1 MKFGIFDQNDAG
13 ILPFAEHYEAR
24 LQLCEAYDRLGF
36 TTYHLS
42 EHHATP
48 LSFTPSTGVFLSAVA
63 QRTKQLRF
71 GPLVYILP
79 LRHPLQLAEEICM
92 LDQMSGGRFELG
104 IGRGAVPHELRH
116 HGVDPAVAVP
126 MYREA
131 LEVLLQALSRPE
143 VNFEGR
149 FYTYNGVPMVLAPVQ
164 RPHPPLWY
172 GVSAADAAVWPAQNA
187 VNIVCNGPVGRVAEI
202 AARYKAEWAAAGKQA
217 ATLPCIGLS
226 RAVVIGETDAEA
238 LETARIGWRR
248 YHESFYVLWK
258 KHGSMPQYAR
268 TPEDY
273 AEMVEAGTGFAGSVA
288 TVRDALLR
296 QARETSVNYVVS
308 RFAFGDIPP
317 AQALR
322 SATLFAQ
329 EIMPALREL
338 EETRHVA

>member
-13 ILPFAEHYEAR
+13 VLPLGEHYEAR

-36 TTYHLS
+36 DTYHLS

-48 LSFTPSTGVFLSAVA
+48 LSYTPSTGVFLSAVA
-63 QRTKQLRF
+63 QRTKTLRF

-92 LDQMSGGRFELG
+92 LDQMSGGRLELG

-116 HGVDPAVAVP
+116 HGVDPSVAVP

-131 LEVLLQALSRPE
+131 LQVLLQALTQPS
-143 VNFEGR
+143 VDFAGQY
-149 FYTYNGVPMVLAPVQ
+149 YTYRDVPMVLAPVQ

-202 AARYKAEWAAAGKQA
+202 VARYRAEWAALGKPA
-217 ATLPCIGLS
+217 AMLPCLGLS

-238 LETARIGWRR
+238 LEQARVGWKR
-248 YHESFYVLWK
+248 YSESFYVLWK
-258 KHGSMPQYAR
+258 RHGSMPQYAR
-268 TPEDY
+268 TPEDF
-273 AEMVEAGTGFAGSVA
+273 AEMIEAGTGFAGNVS
-288 TVRDALLR
+288 TVRDALLK
-296 QARETSVNYVVS
+296 QARETSANYVVS
-308 RFAFGDIPP
+308 RFAFGDMSQ

-322 SATLFAQ
+322 SATLFAT
-329 EIMPALREL
+329 EIMPALREQ
-338 EETRHVA
+338 EGQRHAA